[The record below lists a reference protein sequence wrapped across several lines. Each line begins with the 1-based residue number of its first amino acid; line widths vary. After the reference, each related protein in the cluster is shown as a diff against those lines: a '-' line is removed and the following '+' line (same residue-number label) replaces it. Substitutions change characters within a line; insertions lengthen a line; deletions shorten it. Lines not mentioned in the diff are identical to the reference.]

1 MKVKKVLFYA
11 APVALAGFL
20 YLGEATGIGEVLAKT
35 VKTVVKTETKGKY
48 MGVIQ
53 DVTGNN
59 FDYNKYI
66 YELKTALFY
75 CNEYDYY
82 ERITETEIQTEV
94 PDDPQPKDVSVKVVP
109 TVDPEE
115 EAARAEEE
123 ARAEEAARAEEEKRR
138 KEEAESAK
146 IREEARERAR
156 QEAIEKAR
164 EEAAVK
170 VQKEAE
176 QKTEDFVKEIAKIT
190 EQAIQASAKADKANG
205 EAAGTPTAVIKTDY
219 FTCFTQEMLKQLA
232 SNPNV
237 NYEIHY
243 RYQGKRYVVV
253 IPAGTDYSQLKDSN
267 GYYGFRYLDSIFG
280 GYEEGTK

>member
-35 VKTVVKTETKGKY
+35 VTTVVKTLMKGDYIGDTVTKGTL
-48 MGVIQ
+48 
-53 DVTGNN
+53 D
-59 FDYNKYI
+59 DKYI
-66 YELKTALFY
+66 YEVQTGEDDTFLYK
-75 CNEYDYY
+75 YY
-82 ERITETEIQTEV
+82 KKITETETQTEV
-94 PDDPQPKDVSVKVVP
+94 PDDPRSSDVSVKVVP
-109 TVDPEE
+109 TVDPEA
-115 EAARAEEE
+115 EA
-123 ARAEEAARAEEEKRR
+123 
-138 KEEAESAK
+138 
-146 IREEARERAR
+146 ARERAR

-176 QKTEDFVKEIAKIT
+176 QKTEDFAKEIAKMT
-190 EQAIQASAKADKANG
+190 EQVIQASAKTDEVNG

-219 FTCFTQEMLKQLA
+219 FTCFTQGMLKQLA
-232 SNPNV
+232 ANPNV

>member
-20 YLGEATGIGEVLAKT
+20 YLGETTGIGEVLAKT
-35 VKTVVKTETKGKY
+35 VTTVIKTEMKGKHL
-48 MGVIQ
+48 GVTVIYPSI
-53 DVTGNN
+53 GN
-59 FDYNKYI
+59 FDRDKYI
-66 YELKTALFY
+66 YELKSLSMDG
-75 CNEYDYY
+75 NQYDYY
-82 ERITETEIQTEV
+82 EKITETKTQTEV
-94 PDDPQPKDVSVKVVP
+94 PDDPRSSDVSVKVVP
-109 TVDPEE
+109 TVDPEA
-115 EAARAEEE
+115 EAAQ
-123 ARAEEAARAEEEKRR
+123 
-138 KEEAESAK
+138 
-146 IREEARERAR
+146 ERAR

-176 QKTEDFVKEIAKIT
+176 QKTEDFVKEIAKMT
-190 EQAIQASAKADKANG
+190 EQAIQASAKADEANG

-232 SNPNV
+232 ANPNV

>member
-11 APVALAGFL
+11 APVALAGSL

-35 VKTVVKTETKGKY
+35 VTTVVKTLMKGDYIGQTVTKGTL
-48 MGVIQ
+48 
-53 DVTGNN
+53 D
-59 FDYNKYI
+59 DKYI
-66 YELKTALFY
+66 YEVQTGEGDIFVYK
-75 CNEYDYY
+75 YY
-82 ERITETEIQTEV
+82 KKITETETQTEV
-94 PDDPQPKDVSVKVVP
+94 PDDPRSSDVSVKVVP
-109 TVDPEE
+109 TVDPEA
-115 EAARAEEE
+115 EA
-123 ARAEEAARAEEEKRR
+123 
-138 KEEAESAK
+138 
-146 IREEARERAR
+146 ARERAR

-176 QKTEDFVKEIAKIT
+176 QKTEDFAKEIAKMT
-190 EQAIQASAKADKANG
+190 EQAIQASAKTDEVNG

-219 FTCFTQEMLKQLA
+219 FTCFTQGMLKQLA
-232 SNPNV
+232 ANPNV

>member
-1 MKVKKVLFYA
+1 MYDFSEDAVLM
-11 APVALAGFL
+11 
-20 YLGEATGIGEVLAKT
+20 VLAS
-35 VKTVVKTETKGKY
+35 
-48 MGVIQ
+48 
-53 DVTGNN
+53 
-59 FDYNKYI
+59 
-66 YELKTALFY
+66 
-75 CNEYDYY
+75 EYYDENDTPYYKRY

-94 PDDPQPKDVSVKVVP
+94 PDDPQSSDVSVKVVP
-109 TVDPEE
+109 TVDPEA
-115 EAARAEEE
+115 EA
-123 ARAEEAARAEEEKRR
+123 
-138 KEEAESAK
+138 
-146 IREEARERAR
+146 ARERAR

-176 QKTEDFVKEIAKIT
+176 QKTEDFAKEIAKMT
-190 EQAIQASAKADKANG
+190 EQAIQASAKTDEVNG

-219 FTCFTQEMLKQLA
+219 FTCFTQGMLKQLA
-232 SNPNV
+232 ANPNV

>member
-35 VKTVVKTETKGKY
+35 VTTVVKTVTKGNY
-48 MGVIQ
+48 MGVF
-53 DVTGNN
+53 TLRSGNA
-59 FDYNKYI
+59 FDSDKYI
-66 YELKTALFY
+66 YVLKERFFDRE
-75 CNEYDYY
+75 EYDYY
-82 ERITETEIQTEV
+82 ERITKTEIQTEV
-94 PDDPQPKDVSVKVVP
+94 PDGPRPEDVSVKVVP
-109 TVDPEE
+109 TVDPEA
-115 EAARAEEE
+115 EA
-123 ARAEEAARAEEEKRR
+123 
-138 KEEAESAK
+138 
-146 IREEARERAR
+146 ARERAR

-176 QKTEDFVKEIAKIT
+176 QKTEDFAKEIAKMT
-190 EQAIQASAKADKANG
+190 EQAIQASAKTDEVNG

-232 SNPNV
+232 ANPNV

>member
-1 MKVKKVLFYA
+1 MKAKKVLFYA

-20 YLGEATGIGEVLAKT
+20 YIGEATGIGEVLAKT
-35 VKTVVKTETKGKY
+35 VTTVVKTVTKGNY
-48 MGVIQ
+48 MGVF
-53 DVTGNN
+53 TLRSGNA
-59 FDYNKYI
+59 FDSDKYI
-66 YELKTALFY
+66 YELKSQSVDGDR
-75 CNEYDYY
+75 YDYY

-94 PDDPQPKDVSVKVVP
+94 PDDSQSSDVSVKVVP
-109 TVDPEE
+109 TVDPEA
-115 EAARAEEE
+115 EA
-123 ARAEEAARAEEEKRR
+123 
-138 KEEAESAK
+138 
-146 IREEARERAR
+146 ARERAR

-176 QKTEDFVKEIAKIT
+176 QKTEDFAKEIAKMT
-190 EQAIQASAKADKANG
+190 EQAIQASAKTDEVNG

-219 FTCFTQEMLKQLA
+219 FTCFTQGMLKQLA
-232 SNPNV
+232 ANPNV
-237 NYEIHY
+237 NYQIHY

>member
-20 YLGEATGIGEVLAKT
+20 YIGEATGIGEVLAKT
-35 VKTVVKTETKGKY
+35 VKTVIKTETKGKW
-48 MGVIQ
+48 IR
-53 DVTGNN
+53 D
-59 FDYNKYI
+59 I
-66 YELKTALFY
+66 SISFY
-75 CNEYDYY
+75 SVDDKFIDEYYDENDTPYYKRY

-94 PDDPQPKDVSVKVVP
+94 PDDPQSSDVSVKVVP
-109 TVDPEE
+109 TVDPEA
-115 EAARAEEE
+115 EA
-123 ARAEEAARAEEEKRR
+123 
-138 KEEAESAK
+138 
-146 IREEARERAR
+146 ARERAR

-176 QKTEDFVKEIAKIT
+176 QKTEDFVKEIAKMT
-190 EQAIQASAKADKANG
+190 EQAIQTSAKEDEANG
-205 EAAGTPTAVIKTDY
+205 EEAGTPTAVIKTDY
-219 FTCFTQEMLKQLA
+219 FTCFTQDMLKQLA
-232 SNPNV
+232 ANSNV

>member
-35 VKTVVKTETKGKY
+35 VTTVVKTLMKGDYIGETVTKGAL
-48 MGVIQ
+48 
-53 DVTGNN
+53 D
-59 FDYNKYI
+59 DKYI
-66 YELKTALFY
+66 YEAQTGEGDILYK
-75 CNEYDYY
+75 YY
-82 ERITETEIQTEV
+82 KKITETETQTEV
-94 PDDPQPKDVSVKVVP
+94 PDDPRSSDVSVKVVP
-109 TVDPEE
+109 TVDPEA
-115 EAARAEEE
+115 EA
-123 ARAEEAARAEEEKRR
+123 
-138 KEEAESAK
+138 
-146 IREEARERAR
+146 ARERAR

-176 QKTEDFVKEIAKIT
+176 QKTEDFAKEIAKMT
-190 EQAIQASAKADKANG
+190 EQAIQASAKTDEVNG

-232 SNPNV
+232 ANPNV

>member
-35 VKTVVKTETKGKY
+35 VTTVVKTLMKGDYIGDTVTKGTL
-48 MGVIQ
+48 
-53 DVTGNN
+53 D
-59 FDYNKYI
+59 DKYI
-66 YELKTALFY
+66 YEVQTGEDDTFLYK
-75 CNEYDYY
+75 YY
-82 ERITETEIQTEV
+82 KKITETETQTEV
-94 PDDPQPKDVSVKVVP
+94 PDDPRSSDVSVKVVP
-109 TVDPEE
+109 TVDPEA
-115 EAARAEEE
+115 EAAQ
-123 ARAEEAARAEEEKRR
+123 
-138 KEEAESAK
+138 
-146 IREEARERAR
+146 ERAR

-176 QKTEDFVKEIAKIT
+176 QKTEDFAKEIAKMT
-190 EQAIQASAKADKANG
+190 EQAIQASAKTDEVNG
-205 EAAGTPTAVIKTDY
+205 EAAGTPIAVIKTDY

-232 SNPNV
+232 VNPNV

>member
-20 YLGEATGIGEVLAKT
+20 YIGEATGIGEVLAKT
-35 VKTVVKTETKGKY
+35 VKTVIKTETKGKW
-48 MGVIQ
+48 IR
-53 DVTGNN
+53 D
-59 FDYNKYI
+59 I
-66 YELKTALFY
+66 SISFY
-75 CNEYDYY
+75 SVDDKFIDEYYDENDTPYYKRY

-94 PDDPQPKDVSVKVVP
+94 PDDLQSSDVSVKVVP
-109 TVDPEE
+109 TVDPEA
-115 EAARAEEE
+115 EA
-123 ARAEEAARAEEEKRR
+123 
-138 KEEAESAK
+138 
-146 IREEARERAR
+146 ARERAR

-176 QKTEDFVKEIAKIT
+176 QKTEDFAKEIAKMT
-190 EQAIQASAKADKANG
+190 EQAIQASAKTDEVNG

-219 FTCFTQEMLKQLA
+219 FTCFTQGMLKQLA
-232 SNPNV
+232 ANPNV

>member
-1 MKVKKVLFYA
+1 MKVKKALFYA

-20 YLGEATGIGEVLAKT
+20 YIGEATGIGEVLAKT
-35 VKTVVKTETKGKY
+35 VKTVIKTETKGKW
-48 MGVIQ
+48 IR
-53 DVTGNN
+53 D
-59 FDYNKYI
+59 I
-66 YELKTALFY
+66 SISFY
-75 CNEYDYY
+75 SVDDKFIDEYYDENDTPYYKRY

-94 PDDPQPKDVSVKVVP
+94 PDDPQSSDVSVKVVP
-109 TVDPEE
+109 TVDPEA
-115 EAARAEEE
+115 EAV
-123 ARAEEAARAEEEKRR
+123 
-138 KEEAESAK
+138 
-146 IREEARERAR
+146 RERAR

-176 QKTEDFVKEIAKIT
+176 QKTEDFAKEIAKMT
-190 EQAIQASAKADKANG
+190 EQAIQASAKTDEVNG

-219 FTCFTQEMLKQLA
+219 FTCFTQGMLKQLA
-232 SNPNV
+232 ANPNV

>member
-35 VKTVVKTETKGKY
+35 VTTVVKTLMKGDYIGQTVTKGTL
-48 MGVIQ
+48 
-53 DVTGNN
+53 D
-59 FDYNKYI
+59 DKYI
-66 YELKTALFY
+66 YEVQTGEDDTFLYK
-75 CNEYDYY
+75 YY
-82 ERITETEIQTEV
+82 KKITETETQTEV
-94 PDDPQPKDVSVKVVP
+94 PDDPRSSDVSVKVVP
-109 TVDPEE
+109 TVDPEA
-115 EAARAEEE
+115 EA
-123 ARAEEAARAEEEKRR
+123 
-138 KEEAESAK
+138 
-146 IREEARERAR
+146 ARERAR

-176 QKTEDFVKEIAKIT
+176 QKTEDFAKEIAKMT
-190 EQAIQASAKADKANG
+190 EQAIQASAKTDEVNG
-205 EAAGTPTAVIKTDY
+205 EAAGTPIAVIKTDY

-232 SNPNV
+232 ANPNV

>member
-35 VKTVVKTETKGKY
+35 VTTVVKTLMKGDYIGDTVTKGTL
-48 MGVIQ
+48 
-53 DVTGNN
+53 D
-59 FDYNKYI
+59 DKYI
-66 YELKTALFY
+66 YEVQTGEDDTFLYK
-75 CNEYDYY
+75 YY
-82 ERITETEIQTEV
+82 KKITETETQTEV
-94 PDDPQPKDVSVKVVP
+94 PDDPRSSDVSVKVVP
-109 TVDPEE
+109 TVDPEA
-115 EAARAEEE
+115 EA
-123 ARAEEAARAEEEKRR
+123 
-138 KEEAESAK
+138 
-146 IREEARERAR
+146 ARERAR

-176 QKTEDFVKEIAKIT
+176 QKTEDFAKEIAKMT
-190 EQAIQASAKADKANG
+190 EQAIQASAKTDEVNG

-219 FTCFTQEMLKQLA
+219 FTCFTQGMLKQLA
-232 SNPNV
+232 ANPNV

>member
-35 VKTVVKTETKGKY
+35 VTTVVKTLMKGDYIDETVIKGTL
-48 MGVIQ
+48 
-53 DVTGNN
+53 D
-59 FDYNKYI
+59 DKYI
-66 YELKTALFY
+66 YEVQTGESDIFVYK
-75 CNEYDYY
+75 YY
-82 ERITETEIQTEV
+82 KKITETETQTEV
-94 PDDPQPKDVSVKVVP
+94 PDDPRSSDVSVKVVP
-109 TVDPEE
+109 TVDPEA
-115 EAARAEEE
+115 EAAQ
-123 ARAEEAARAEEEKRR
+123 
-138 KEEAESAK
+138 
-146 IREEARERAR
+146 ERAR

-190 EQAIQASAKADKANG
+190 EQAIQASAKAGEANG
-205 EAAGTPTAVIKTDY
+205 EVAGTPTAVIKTDY

-232 SNPNV
+232 ANPNV

-267 GYYGFRYLDSIFG
+267 GYYGLRYLDSIFG

>member
-1 MKVKKVLFYA
+1 MKVKKALFYA
-11 APVALAGFL
+11 APVALAGSL
-20 YLGEATGIGEVLAKT
+20 YLGGATGIGEVLAKT
-35 VKTVVKTETKGKY
+35 VTTVVKTLMKGDYIGQTVTKGTL
-48 MGVIQ
+48 
-53 DVTGNN
+53 D
-59 FDYNKYI
+59 DKYI
-66 YELKTALFY
+66 YEAQTGEGDILYK
-75 CNEYDYY
+75 YY
-82 ERITETEIQTEV
+82 KKITETETQTEV
-94 PDDPQPKDVSVKVVP
+94 PDDPRSSDVSVKVVP
-109 TVDPEE
+109 TVDPEA
-115 EAARAEEE
+115 EA
-123 ARAEEAARAEEEKRR
+123 
-138 KEEAESAK
+138 
-146 IREEARERAR
+146 ARERAR

-176 QKTEDFVKEIAKIT
+176 QKTEDFAKEIAKMT
-190 EQAIQASAKADKANG
+190 EQAIQASAKTDEVNG
-205 EAAGTPTAVIKTDY
+205 EAAGTPIAVIKTDY

-232 SNPNV
+232 ANPNV

>member
-20 YLGEATGIGEVLAKT
+20 YIGEATGIGEVLAKT
-35 VKTVVKTETKGKY
+35 VKTVIKTETKGKW
-48 MGVIQ
+48 IR
-53 DVTGNN
+53 D
-59 FDYNKYI
+59 I
-66 YELKTALFY
+66 SISFY
-75 CNEYDYY
+75 SVDDKFIDEYYDENDTPYYKRY

-94 PDDPQPKDVSVKVVP
+94 SDDSQSSDVSVKVVP
-109 TVDPEE
+109 TVDPEA
-115 EAARAEEE
+115 EA
-123 ARAEEAARAEEEKRR
+123 
-138 KEEAESAK
+138 
-146 IREEARERAR
+146 ARERAR

-176 QKTEDFVKEIAKIT
+176 QKTEDFVKEIAKMT
-190 EQAIQASAKADKANG
+190 EQAIQASAKTDEVNG

-232 SNPNV
+232 ANPNV

>member
-20 YLGEATGIGEVLAKT
+20 YIGEATGIGEVLAKT
-35 VKTVVKTETKGKY
+35 VKTVIRTETAGEVVNGEHQSFGESRGQEY
-48 MGVIQ
+48 RDPDG
-53 DVTGNN
+53 D
-59 FDYNKYI
+59 YI
-66 YELKTALFY
+66 YILGTVANSYGKEWVYLKYPIIVT
-75 CNEYDYY
+75 D
-82 ERITETEIQTEV
+82 IVTEMEV
-94 PDDPQPKDVSVKVVP
+94 PEDVNVKVVP
-109 TVDPEE
+109 TVDPEA
-115 EAARAEEE
+115 EA
-123 ARAEEAARAEEEKRR
+123 
-138 KEEAESAK
+138 
-146 IREEARERAR
+146 ARERAR

-176 QKTEDFVKEIAKIT
+176 QKTEDFAKEIAKMT
-190 EQAIQASAKADKANG
+190 EQAIQASAKTDEING

>member
-1 MKVKKVLFYA
+1 MKVKKALFYA

-35 VKTVVKTETKGKY
+35 VTTVVKTLMKGDYIGDTVTKGTL
-48 MGVIQ
+48 
-53 DVTGNN
+53 D
-59 FDYNKYI
+59 DKYI
-66 YELKTALFY
+66 YEVQTGEDDTFLYK
-75 CNEYDYY
+75 YY
-82 ERITETEIQTEV
+82 KKITETETQTEV
-94 PDDPQPKDVSVKVVP
+94 PDDPRSSDVSVKVVP
-109 TVDPEE
+109 TVDPE
-115 EAARAEEE
+115 A
-123 ARAEEAARAEEEKRR
+123 
-138 KEEAESAK
+138 
-146 IREEARERAR
+146 ARERAR

-176 QKTEDFVKEIAKIT
+176 QKTEDFAKEIAKMT
-190 EQAIQASAKADKANG
+190 EQAIQASAKTDEVNG

-232 SNPNV
+232 ANPNV

>member
-20 YLGEATGIGEVLAKT
+20 YIGEATGIGEVLAKT
-35 VKTVVKTETKGKY
+35 VKTVIQTETVGDWEQVIIYQKTDGEFTTENFIYKLSNADPSGLYVYHKY
-48 MGVIQ
+48 PIIKT
-53 DVTGNN
+53 DIVT
-59 FDYNKYI
+59 
-66 YELKTALFY
+66 E
-75 CNEYDYY
+75 
-82 ERITETEIQTEV
+82 TEV
-94 PDDPQPKDVSVKVVP
+94 PDDSQSSDVSVKVVP
-109 TVDPEE
+109 TVDP
-115 EAARAEEE
+115 
-123 ARAEEAARAEEEKRR
+123 
-138 KEEAESAK
+138 
-146 IREEARERAR
+146 
-156 QEAIEKAR
+156 

-176 QKTEDFVKEIAKIT
+176 QKTEDFTKEIAKMT
-190 EQAIQASAKADKANG
+190 EQAIQASAKTDEING

>member
-1 MKVKKVLFYA
+1 MNVKKALFYA

-20 YLGEATGIGEVLAKT
+20 YIGEATGIGEVLAKT
-35 VKTVVKTETKGKY
+35 VKTVIQTET
-48 MGVIQ
+48 V
-53 DVTGNN
+53 GNYEGPEFTSIN
-59 FDYNKYI
+59 NGEEYKDGRYI
-66 YELKTALFY
+66 YKLKAVAKSPLD
-75 CNEYDYY
+75 EYRYDKYS
-82 ERITETEIQTEV
+82 ITMTETEIQTEV
-94 PDDPQPKDVSVKVVP
+94 PDDSQSSDVSVKVVP
-109 TVDPEE
+109 TVDPEA
-115 EAARAEEE
+115 EA
-123 ARAEEAARAEEEKRR
+123 
-138 KEEAESAK
+138 
-146 IREEARERAR
+146 ARERAR

-176 QKTEDFVKEIAKIT
+176 QKTEDFAKEIAKMT
-190 EQAIQASAKADKANG
+190 EQAIQASAKTDEVNG

-232 SNPNV
+232 ANPNV

>member
-20 YLGEATGIGEVLAKT
+20 YIGEATGIGEVLAKT
-35 VKTVVKTETKGKY
+35 VKTVIKTETKGKW
-48 MGVIQ
+48 IR
-53 DVTGNN
+53 D
-59 FDYNKYI
+59 I
-66 YELKTALFY
+66 SISFY
-75 CNEYDYY
+75 SVDDKFIDEYYDENDTPYYKRY

-94 PDDPQPKDVSVKVVP
+94 PDDPQSSDVSVKVVP
-109 TVDPEE
+109 TVDPEA
-115 EAARAEEE
+115 EA
-123 ARAEEAARAEEEKRR
+123 
-138 KEEAESAK
+138 
-146 IREEARERAR
+146 ARERAR

-176 QKTEDFVKEIAKIT
+176 QKTEDFAKEIAKMT
-190 EQAIQASAKADKANG
+190 EQAIQASAKTDEVNG
-205 EAAGTPTAVIKTDY
+205 ERPAGTPTAVIKTDY
-219 FTCFTQEMLKQLA
+219 FTCFTQGMLKQLA
-232 SNPNV
+232 ANPNV

>member
-35 VKTVVKTETKGKY
+35 VKTVIKTETKGKWISNLSISVY
-48 MGVIQ
+48 SADDKFI
-53 DVTGNN
+53 D
-59 FDYNKYI
+59 
-66 YELKTALFY
+66 EY
-75 CNEYDYY
+75 CNENDSPYY
-82 ERITETEIQTEV
+82 KRYEKITETEIQTEV
-94 PDDPQPKDVSVKVVP
+94 PDDPQSSDVSVKVVP
-109 TVDPEE
+109 TVDPEA
-115 EAARAEEE
+115 EAAYQ
-123 ARAEEAARAEEEKRR
+123 
-138 KEEAESAK
+138 
-146 IREEARERAR
+146 REL

-164 EEAAVK
+164 EEAEVK

-176 QKTEDFVKEIAKIT
+176 QKTEDFVKEIAKMT
-190 EQAIQASAKADKANG
+190 EQAIQASAKTDEVKG

-232 SNPNV
+232 ANPNV

>member
-1 MKVKKVLFYA
+1 MKVKKALFYA

-35 VKTVVKTETKGKY
+35 VTTVVKTLMKGDYIGETVTKGTL
-48 MGVIQ
+48 
-53 DVTGNN
+53 D
-59 FDYNKYI
+59 DKYI
-66 YELKTALFY
+66 YEAQTGEGDIFKY
-75 CNEYDYY
+75 KYY
-82 ERITETEIQTEV
+82 KKITETETRTEV
-94 PDDPQPKDVSVKVVP
+94 PDDPRSSDVSVKVVP
-109 TVDPEE
+109 TVDPEA
-115 EAARAEEE
+115 EAAYQ
-123 ARAEEAARAEEEKRR
+123 
-138 KEEAESAK
+138 
-146 IREEARERAR
+146 REL

-164 EEAAVK
+164 EEAEVK

-176 QKTEDFVKEIAKIT
+176 QKTEDFAKEIAKMT
-190 EQAIQASAKADKANG
+190 EQAIQASAKTDEVNG

-219 FTCFTQEMLKQLA
+219 FTCFTQGMLKQLA
-232 SNPNV
+232 ANPNV

>member
-20 YLGEATGIGEVLAKT
+20 YIGEATGIGEVLAKT
-35 VKTVVKTETKGKY
+35 VKTVIKTETKGKW
-48 MGVIQ
+48 IR
-53 DVTGNN
+53 D
-59 FDYNKYI
+59 I
-66 YELKTALFY
+66 SISFY
-75 CNEYDYY
+75 SVDDKFIDEYYDENDTPYYKRY

-94 PDDPQPKDVSVKVVP
+94 PDDPQSSDVSVKVVP
-109 TVDPEE
+109 TVDPEA
-115 EAARAEEE
+115 EA
-123 ARAEEAARAEEEKRR
+123 
-138 KEEAESAK
+138 
-146 IREEARERAR
+146 ARERAR

-176 QKTEDFVKEIAKIT
+176 QKTEDFAKEIAKMT
-190 EQAIQASAKADKANG
+190 EQAIQASAKTDEVNG

-219 FTCFTQEMLKQLA
+219 FTCFTQGMLKQLA
-232 SNPNV
+232 ANPNV

-243 RYQGKRYVVV
+243 RYRGKRYVVV

>member
-1 MKVKKVLFYA
+1 MKVKKALFYA

-35 VKTVVKTETKGKY
+35 VKTVIQMETVGEYIGSESTSTNNSEEYK
-48 MGVIQ
+48 
-53 DVTGNN
+53 DGN
-59 FDYNKYI
+59 YI
-66 YELKTALFY
+66 YKLSSVNESAYVYDKYQIIKT
-75 CNEYDYY
+75 D
-82 ERITETEIQTEV
+82 IVTETEV
-94 PDDPQPKDVSVKVVP
+94 PDDPQSSDVSVKVVP
-109 TVDPEE
+109 TVDPEAE
-115 EAARAEEE
+115 KAEA
-123 ARAEEAARAEEEKRR
+123 EKRR
-138 KEEAESAK
+138 
-146 IREEARERAR
+146 
-156 QEAIEKAR
+156 Q
-164 EEAAVK
+164 EAAVK

-176 QKTEDFVKEIAKIT
+176 QKTEDFINEISKIT
-190 EQAIQASAKADKANG
+190 EQAIQAAMKSASGTDN
-205 EAAGTPTAVIKTDY
+205 AAGTSAAQTSTAVIKTDY

-232 SNPNV
+232 ANPNV

>member
-20 YLGEATGIGEVLAKT
+20 NIGEATGIGEVLAKT
-35 VKTVVKTETKGKY
+35 VKTVIKTETKGKW
-48 MGVIQ
+48 IR
-53 DVTGNN
+53 D
-59 FDYNKYI
+59 I
-66 YELKTALFY
+66 SISFY
-75 CNEYDYY
+75 SVDDKFIDEYYDENDTPYYKRY

-94 PDDPQPKDVSVKVVP
+94 PDDPQSSDVSVKVVP
-109 TVDPEE
+109 TVDPEA
-115 EAARAEEE
+115 EA
-123 ARAEEAARAEEEKRR
+123 
-138 KEEAESAK
+138 
-146 IREEARERAR
+146 ARERAR

-176 QKTEDFVKEIAKIT
+176 QKTEDFAKEIAKMT
-190 EQAIQASAKADKANG
+190 EQAIQASAKTDEVNG

-219 FTCFTQEMLKQLA
+219 FTCFTQGMLKQLA
-232 SNPNV
+232 ANPNV

>member
-20 YLGEATGIGEVLAKT
+20 YIGEATGIGEVLAKT
-35 VKTVVKTETKGKY
+35 VKTVIKTETKGKW
-48 MGVIQ
+48 IR
-53 DVTGNN
+53 D
-59 FDYNKYI
+59 I
-66 YELKTALFY
+66 SISFY
-75 CNEYDYY
+75 SVDDKFIDEYYDENDTPYYKRY

-94 PDDPQPKDVSVKVVP
+94 PDDSQSSDVSVKVVP
-109 TVDPEE
+109 TVDPEA
-115 EAARAEEE
+115 EA
-123 ARAEEAARAEEEKRR
+123 
-138 KEEAESAK
+138 
-146 IREEARERAR
+146 ARERAR

-176 QKTEDFVKEIAKIT
+176 QKTEDFVKEIAKMT
-190 EQAIQASAKADKANG
+190 EQAIQASAKTDEVNG

-232 SNPNV
+232 ANPNV

>member
-1 MKVKKVLFYA
+1 MKVKKALFYA

-35 VKTVVKTETKGKY
+35 VTTVIKTEMKGKHL
-48 MGVIQ
+48 GVTII
-53 DVTGNN
+53 DETNGN
-59 FDYNKYI
+59 FDHDKYI
-66 YELKTALFY
+66 YELKSLSVDG
-75 CNEYDYY
+75 NRYDYY
-82 ERITETEIQTEV
+82 ERITETETQTEV
-94 PDDPQPKDVSVKVVP
+94 PDDPQPEDVSVKVVP
-109 TVDPEE
+109 TVDPEA
-115 EAARAEEE
+115 EAAYQ
-123 ARAEEAARAEEEKRR
+123 
-138 KEEAESAK
+138 
-146 IREEARERAR
+146 REL

-164 EEAAVK
+164 EEAEVK

-176 QKTEDFVKEIAKIT
+176 QKTEDFVKEIAKMT
-190 EQAIQASAKADKANG
+190 EQAIQTSAKEDEANG
-205 EAAGTPTAVIKTDY
+205 EEAGTPTAVIKTDY
-219 FTCFTQEMLKQLA
+219 FTCFTQDMLKQLA
-232 SNPNV
+232 ANSNV

>member
-1 MKVKKVLFYA
+1 MNVKKALFYA

-35 VKTVVKTETKGKY
+35 VKTV
-48 MGVIQ
+48 
-53 DVTGNN
+53 
-59 FDYNKYI
+59 
-66 YELKTALFY
+66 
-75 CNEYDYY
+75 
-82 ERITETEIQTEV
+82 IQTETVGEVVNGEHQSFGESRGQEYRDPDGDYIYILGTVANSYGKEWVYLKYPIIVTDIVTEMEV
-94 PDDPQPKDVSVKVVP
+94 PEDVNVKVVP
-109 TVDPEE
+109 TVDPEA
-115 EAARAEEE
+115 EAAYQ
-123 ARAEEAARAEEEKRR
+123 
-138 KEEAESAK
+138 
-146 IREEARERAR
+146 REL

-164 EEAAVK
+164 EEAEVK

-176 QKTEDFVKEIAKIT
+176 QKTEDFVKEIAKMT
-190 EQAIQASAKADKANG
+190 EQAIQTSAKEDEANG
-205 EAAGTPTAVIKTDY
+205 EEAGTPTAVIKTDY
-219 FTCFTQEMLKQLA
+219 FTCFTQDMLKQLA
-232 SNPNV
+232 ANSNV

>member
-1 MKVKKVLFYA
+1 MKVKKALFYA

-35 VKTVVKTETKGKY
+35 VKTVIQMETVGEY
-48 MGVIQ
+48 IGSES
-53 DVTGNN
+53 TSTNN
-59 FDYNKYI
+59 SEEYKDDNYI
-66 YELKTALFY
+66 YKLRSVNESAYVYDKYQIIKT
-75 CNEYDYY
+75 D
-82 ERITETEIQTEV
+82 IVTETEV
-94 PDDPQPKDVSVKVVP
+94 PDDPQSSDVSVKVVP
-109 TVDPEE
+109 TVDPEAE
-115 EAARAEEE
+115 KAEA
-123 ARAEEAARAEEEKRR
+123 EKRR
-138 KEEAESAK
+138 
-146 IREEARERAR
+146 
-156 QEAIEKAR
+156 Q
-164 EEAAVK
+164 EAAVK

-176 QKTEDFVKEIAKIT
+176 QKTEDFINEISKIT
-190 EQAIQASAKADKANG
+190 EQAIQAAMKSASGTDN
-205 EAAGTPTAVIKTDY
+205 AAGTSAAQTSTAVIKTDY

-232 SNPNV
+232 ANPNV